1 METAQEMTLTS
12 QNQRGVIFYLP
23 HSLPPGQNRLKQ
35 FPNPRPE
42 KLDLPRG
49 LRTRGD
55 GNRSN
60 WTTHETQNW
69 NRTADHSFEVPFYA
83 DYDLKDWAKFVS
95 LFSQFRPRDGLLI
108 EVDWYRTWVLCILRN
123 NTRQRFITF
132 ATQALEA
139 FSLLGFHCKVYSSSC
154 SILQG
159 KSVKGSP

>member
-1 METAQEMTLTS
+1 METAQETIRTS
-12 QNQRGVIFYLP
+12 QNQREVILDLP
-23 HSLPPGQNRLKQ
+23 HPLPPRQDRFKQ
-35 FPNPRPE
+35 FPHPRPE
-42 KLDLPRG
+42 KLDLTRG

-60 WTTHETQNW
+60 WTTQKKGNW

-123 NTRQRFITF
+123 NTRQRF
-132 ATQALEA
+132 
-139 FSLLGFHCKVYSSSC
+139 SLLCNPSSWVLQFTEIS
-154 SILQG
+154 LQG
-159 KSVKGSP
+159 IFF